1 MVTNLPAEAK
11 AKWAEV
17 VACRSTPEKIK
28 LMREFISLVPKHKGT
43 SNLLANVRRRIAILE
58 RELERKRTRR
68 KGGYGGFSIP
78 KEGAG
83 QIIILGPTN
92 VGRSSLLTSLTNAKV
107 EVSPIYFTTREPAVG
122 MLPYHD
128 IQFQLVEAPALI
140 EGAAEGRMEGPQIL
154 GLARNADGLILMVD
168 LSADPIEQFRML
180 RSELEQAGIMIE
192 KPEGEVEIIRRGTGA
207 GLQIIGGGVLGGCTL
222 EDVKRLLAN
231 YGINSALIRIRGKV
245 TLETLEESL
254 FSSLVYKPTIL
265 VANKLDAAEA
275 EDNLFKLKEFMK
287 DVEIPLIPVSC
298 RDNQGLEKLGDCIF
312 QMLRIIRVYPKE
324 PAAKKPSSKPLVIE
338 EGATVIEAAKKL
350 HSKLY
355 KEFRYARIWGPS
367 AKYPGQRVGPNH
379 LLRDGDIVEIRLK

>member
-58 RELERKRTRR
+58 RELERKKSRR

-92 VGRSSLLTSLTNAKV
+92 VGRSSLLVSVTSAKA
-107 EVSPIYFTTREPAVG
+107 EVSPVYFATREPVVG
-122 MLPYHD
+122 MLPYRD

-140 EGAAEGRMEGPQIL
+140 EGAVEGRMNGPQIL

-168 LSADPIEQFRML
+168 LSADPVEQFHMV

-192 KPEGEVEIIRRGTGA
+192 KPEGEVEIVRRSAGV
-207 GLQIIGGGVLGGCTL
+207 GLQMIGSGSLVDCTL
-222 EDVKRLLAN
+222 EDVRRLLAN
-231 YGINSALIRIRGKV
+231 YKINSALIKIRGKI

-265 VANKLDAAEA
+265 VANKLDMAGAEK
-275 EDNLFKLKEFMK
+275 NLIRLEESMK
-287 DVEIPLIPVSC
+287 GVEIPLIPISC
-298 RDNQGLEKLGDCIF
+298 RDNRGLEKIGDHIF

-324 PAAKKPSSKPLVIE
+324 PGVKKPSTKPLVIE
-338 EGATVIEAAKKL
+338 EGATVIEAAKRL

-355 KEFRYARIWGPS
+355 KEFKYARIWGPS
-367 AKYPGQRVGPNH
+367 AKYPGQKVGSTH
-379 LLRDGDIVEIRLK
+379 VLKDGDIIEIR

>member
-17 VACRSTPEKIK
+17 VACRSTPEKIR

-58 RELERKRTRR
+58 RELERKRSRR

-92 VGRSSLLTSLTNAKV
+92 VGRSSLLASVTGAKA
-107 EVSPIYFTTREPAVG
+107 EASPVYFATRKPIVG

-140 EGAAEGRMEGPQIL
+140 EGAAEGRMDGPQIL

-168 LSADPIEQFRML
+168 LSVDPIGQFSML

-192 KPEGEVEIIRRGTGA
+192 RPEGEVEIIRRGGGA
-207 GLQIIGGGVLGGCTL
+207 GLQMIGGGTLVGCTL

-231 YGINSALIRIRGKV
+231 YRINSALLRIRGKV
-245 TLETLEESL
+245 TLENIEESL

-265 VANKLDAAEA
+265 VANKLDVKGAEV
-275 EDNLFKLKEFMK
+275 NLIQLRRFMK
-287 DVEIPLIPVSC
+287 DSEIPLIPISC
-298 RDNQGLEKLGDCIF
+298 KNNRGLERLGDFIF

-324 PAAKKPSSKPLVIE
+324 PGLKEPSPKPLVIE
-338 EGATVIEAAKKL
+338 EGSTVIEAAKRL

-367 AKYPGQRVGPNH
+367 AKYPGQRVGPTH
-379 LLRDGDIVEIRLK
+379 VLRDGDIIEIR